1 MYISD
6 IILQNEDLFHSG
18 ILENIF
24 TRVSIYRC
32 SVDSFCANVWY
43 NEGDKSLESVVLQT
57 ENSILKLIFPD

>member
-24 TRVSIYRC
+24 TRV
-32 SVDSFCANVWY
+32 
-43 NEGDKSLESVVLQT
+43 
-57 ENSILKLIFPD
+57 